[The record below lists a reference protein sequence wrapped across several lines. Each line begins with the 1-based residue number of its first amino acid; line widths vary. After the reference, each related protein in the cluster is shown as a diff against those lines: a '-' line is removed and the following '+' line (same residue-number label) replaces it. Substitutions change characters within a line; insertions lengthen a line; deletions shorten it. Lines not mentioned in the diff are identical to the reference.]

1 MQWQS
6 KGIWKMK
13 RNKNLNWIYES
24 ESLSPV
30 EKQWYIEFYR
40 RLDENQRK
48 KESVS
53 NTGEEYEEDG
63 E

>member
-6 KGIWKMK
+6 KGIWKVK
-13 RNKNLNWIYES
+13 RNKNLDWIYES

-40 RLDENQRK
+40 RLDENQRI